1 MTKENNVGKNTSRD
15 KTNKVEGV
23 RGGFYTEEG
32 LNRLKA
38 GGRKG
43 GHTTKM
49 MRQKYM
55 PRCRN
60 VWCWVDE
67 DIPEKWKAW
76 KQSHSLFEKWEALD
90 RELANSIERHR
101 KAIKEA
107 K

>member
-1 MTKENNVGKNTSRD
+1 MTKENKACKHNAND
-15 KTNKVEGV
+15 KKDKIDGV
-23 RGGFYTEEG
+23 RGGFYSAKG
-32 LNRLKA
+32 LQRLRE
-38 GGRKG
+38 GGRRG
-43 GHTTKM
+43 GRTTKM

-67 DIPEKWKAW
+67 DIPDKWKAW
-76 KQSHSLFEKWEALD
+76 KESHSLFEKWEALD